1 MSESIYSEYISLTQ
15 KYFKKY
21 GEKCIVLLQV
31 GAFFEVYGFRDD
43 KGDVQESQICEFS
56 RICNLNISEK
66 KASHNE
72 RQVLMAGFR
81 DYTLDKYLE
90 KLTGADYTAVIYVQE
105 KKDGEINR
113 VFDSVH
119 SAGTYISYD
128 TENQDKITNNIAC
141 IWIDVYKPVLQ
152 NRNVLYN
159 MSKTRENL
167 ICGIAIANI
176 FTGTSYISE
185 FQQPLSIQPTT
196 FDELE
201 RMIATHSPSE
211 IVFISPF
218 VQDDINQILQ
228 YSAIN
233 SRTVHCI
240 NSLESEKVAKCSQQ
254 KYISHILSKFYGE
267 DSINSCAEFN
277 IYPTA
282 TQSFCYLLDFVQEHN
297 PNLVKNISTPV
308 FHTKSEMVLANH
320 TLKQLNI
327 IDDNSFDGVQHGHL
341 SSVNSFL
348 NKCCTSMGRRKF
360 YSQLVNPTTD
370 VKWLNT
376 EYDMTNIMLSES
388 MVDTISPLRKQLTQM
403 RDIERIC
410 RQIVMRKIYPSSI
423 FYLYQSIQLTCTL
436 YNALSTNEK
445 LEDYLNTSQCDI
457 YNSCIAIMKYIDEVL
472 YIDRCRNASS
482 MTIFDECIVKEGVN
496 QELDDLIKTS
506 RDNGDLFAYI
516 HTLLNNAVRK
526 QDNKES
532 GSIEYVKIHIT
543 EKSGT
548 SLQITKKRGL
558 LLKSFIQTMG
568 NTEIDGVSNTKWSD
582 IKLSS
587 ASNTCDEIE
596 FPTLTKICRDMLH
609 QKEYMNKLIA
619 ISYQQILE
627 SIENDF
633 YENLEHIAHYISKV
647 DVIQNKAHIA
657 KEYKYCCPRID
668 EDAEKAFVD
677 VKSLRHVLIEHIQT
691 QEIYV
696 ANDLALGESTQNGVL
711 LYGTNAVGKTSFIRA
726 LGISVILAQAGMF
739 VPCSQFVFKPYTSIF
754 SRILGNDNLFRGL
767 STFAVEMSELRV
779 ILKLSDENSL
789 ILGDELCSGTE
800 TESALSIFVSGLMEM
815 HKKSSSFIFATHFH
829 EIINYSEIK
838 DLALLSFKHMAV
850 HYDREL
856 DALVYDRKLTDGPG
870 NRMYGLEVCKS
881 LHLPDEFLEQ
891 AYVIRTKYF
900 PDTKGDLS
908 HSISKKYNAKK
919 IRGICELCNKE
930 IGTEIHHLNQQK
942 FADDDGYITKEDGN
956 VVHKNHPA
964 NLMSIC
970 EECHD
975 NYHEN
980 DEEFILTRKK
990 TSKGYKIER
999 L

>member
-1 MSESIYSEYISLTQ
+1 MSESIYGEYISLTQ
-15 KYFKKY
+15 KYRKQY
-21 GEKCIVLLQV
+21 GKKCIVLLQV
-31 GAFFEVYGFRDD
+31 GAFFEVYGFRNQS
-43 KGDVQESQICEFS
+43 GDVQESDICDFS

-66 KASHNE
+66 KAVYLE

-81 DYTLDKYLE
+81 DYTIDKYLE
-90 KLTGADYTAVIYVQE
+90 KLASSGYTAVVYVQE
-105 KKDGEINR
+105 KKEGETYR

-152 NRNVLYN
+152 NRVGNYS
-159 MSKTRENL
+159 MSKTRESL
-167 ICGIAIANI
+167 ICGVAIANI

-201 RMIATHSPSE
+201 RVIATHSPSE
-211 IVFISPF
+211 IIFISPF
-218 VQDDINQILQ
+218 VQEIIDKVIQF
-228 YSAIN
+228 SGIN
-233 SRTVHCI
+233 SKRVHCV
-240 NSLESEKVAKCSQQ
+240 NSHASEKVEKCAQQ
-254 KYISHILSKFYGE
+254 KYISHILGKFYGE
-267 DSINSCAEFN
+267 DAVNACAEFN

-297 PNLVKNISTPV
+297 PNLVKNIATPV
-308 FHTKSEMVLANH
+308 FHTKTEMVLANH

-327 IDDNSFDGVQHGHL
+327 IDDNSLDGSQHGHL
-341 SSVNSFL
+341 SSVNAFL

-370 VKWLNT
+370 AKWLEK
-376 EYDMTNIMLSES
+376 EYEMTNIILSES
-388 MVDTISPLRKQLTQM
+388 MYNKVPVLRKQLTQM

-410 RQIVMRKIYPSSI
+410 RQIVMKKIYPCSI
-423 FYLYQSIQLTCTL
+423 YYLYHSIDLTNHIYETL
-436 YNALSTNEK
+436 CNNEK
-445 LEDYLNTSQCDI
+445 LEHYLNVKQCSI
-457 YNSCIAIMKYIDEVL
+457 YDSCVEIMKFMDKVL
-472 YIDRCRNASS
+472 YIDKCRNVSS

-496 QELDDLIKTS
+496 EELDDLIKTS
-506 RDNGDLFAYI
+506 KQNLDTFNYI

-526 QDNKES
+526 QDKKENS
-532 GSIEYVKIHIT
+532 NIEYVKIHTT
-543 EKSGT
+543 EKSGM

-558 LLKSFIQTMG
+558 LLKSYIKDKGDEMIEGLT
-568 NTEIDGVSNTKWSD
+568 DTKWSD

-587 ASNTCDEIE
+587 ASTSSDEIE
-596 FPTLTKICRDMLH
+596 FSLLTKICRDMLY
-609 QKEYMNKLIA
+609 QKDYMNRLIS
-619 ISYQQILE
+619 ISYKQILE
-627 SIENDF
+627 TIESDY
-633 YENLEHIAHYISKV
+633 YEKLEYIAHYLSKV
-647 DVIQNKAHIA
+647 DVIQNKAYIA
-657 KEYKYCCPRID
+657 REYKYCCPTIND
-668 EDAEKAFVD
+668 KSEKSFVD
-677 VKSLRHVLIEHIQT
+677 VKALRHVLIEHIQT

-696 ANDLALGESTQNGVL
+696 ANNIVLGDDNQNGVL

-726 LGISVILAQAGMF
+726 LGISIILAQAGIF
-739 VPCSQFVFKPYTSIF
+739 VPCSEFIYKPYSAIF

-800 TESALSIFVSGLMEM
+800 TESALSIFVSGLIEM
-815 HKKSSSFIFATHFH
+815 HKNKSSFIFATHFH
-829 EIINYSEIK
+829 EIINYEEVNT
-838 DLALLSFKHMAV
+838 LEQLSFKHMAV

-856 DALVYDRKLTDGPG
+856 DALVYDRKLMDGPG

-881 LHLPDEFLEQ
+881 LHLPDDFLEQ
-891 AYVIRTKYF
+891 AYQIRSKYF
-900 PDTKGDLS
+900 PDTKGELS
-908 HSISKKYNAKK
+908 HSISKKYNSKK
-919 IRGICELCNKE
+919 IKGICELCKKE
-930 IGTEIHHLNQQK
+930 IGTEIHHLNAQK
-942 FADDDGYITKEDGN
+942 MADDDGFIETDDGN

-990 TSKGYKIER
+990 TSKGYKIEK